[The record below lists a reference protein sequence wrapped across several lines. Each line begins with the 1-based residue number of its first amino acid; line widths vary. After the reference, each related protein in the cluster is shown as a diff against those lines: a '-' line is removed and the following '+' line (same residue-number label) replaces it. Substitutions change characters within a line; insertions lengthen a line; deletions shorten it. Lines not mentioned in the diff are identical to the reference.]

1 VIGQKT
7 GEALA
12 EALRRPRYEVIPL
25 EGTEEAVVEHVP
37 KGIELTVTAS
47 PAKGI
52 EATLDLAG
60 RLAGHGFKVAPHL
73 SARLIRDEVHLG
85 EILERLRE
93 AGVQGAFVIA
103 GDAPEP
109 AGKFEGAA
117 RLLEAM
123 AEVGHHFEE
132 VGIGGYPESH
142 PIISDEATIQA
153 MNDKAPYATYVVS
166 QICFD
171 ADVISSWA
179 RWVKRRGVA
188 LPIYVGMPGNVS
200 RQKLMRIS
208 ASIGLGESA
217 RFLKKHR
224 SRMLRM
230 FLPGGYKPDRLIEA
244 LVPAL
249 TDPESNVAGFHIYTF
264 NELRK
269 TEEWRRALLRR
280 IGSRE

>member
-1 VIGQKT
+1 MIGQKP

-12 EALRRPRYEVIPL
+12 EALRHPRYEVIPL
-25 EGTEEAVVEHVP
+25 GGTEEAVVESVP
-37 KGIELTVTAS
+37 KDIRLTVTAS
-47 PAKGI
+47 PARGI
-52 EATLDLAG
+52 EATLDLTE
-60 RLAGHGFKVAPHL
+60 RLAGHGFEVAPHL
-73 SARLIRDEVHLG
+73 SARLIRDEVHLE

-93 AGVQGAFVIA
+93 AGVRDAFVIA
-103 GDAPEP
+103 GDAEEP

-132 VGIGGYPESH
+132 VGISGYPESH

-153 MNDKAPYATYVVS
+153 MNDKAPYATYIVS

-188 LPIYVGMPGNVS
+188 VPIYVGMPGHVN

-217 RFLKKHR
+217 RFLRKHR

-230 FLPGGYKPDRLIEA
+230 FLPGGYKPDRLVEA
-244 LVPAL
+244 LEPSLV
-249 TDPESNVAGFHIYTF
+249 DPESNVVGFHIYTF
-264 NELRK
+264 NEVRK
-269 TEEWRRALLRR
+269 TEEWRRASLER
-280 IGSRE
+280 IGAA

>member
-1 VIGQKT
+1 MIGQKP

-12 EALRRPRYEVIPL
+12 EALRHPRYEVIPL
-25 EGTEEAVVEHVP
+25 GGTEEAVVESVP
-37 KGIELTVTAS
+37 KDIRLTMTAS
-47 PAKGI
+47 PARGI
-52 EATLDLAG
+52 EATLDLTE
-60 RLAGHGFKVAPHL
+60 RLAGHGFEVAPHL

-93 AGVQGAFVIA
+93 AGVRDAFVIA
-103 GDAPEP
+103 GDAEEP

-132 VGIGGYPESH
+132 VGISGYPESH

-153 MNDKAPYATYVVS
+153 MYDKAPYATYIVS

-188 LPIYVGMPGNVS
+188 LPIYVGMPGHVN

-244 LVPAL
+244 LEPSLV
-249 TDPESNVAGFHIYTF
+249 DPESNVAGFHIYTF
-264 NELRK
+264 NEVRK
-269 TEEWRRALLRR
+269 TEEWRRASLER
-280 IGSRE
+280 IGAA